1 MFESTRIQ
9 LPRKSFQQIHREN
22 VSREAYAF
30 ASCTDCAAVAV
41 GFQVVLVLGQANI
54 VVPRNLAAAV
64 NYNCVSCV
72 TYALATQLVITLD
85 GPLSEVGMAEL
96 AVLWEEIA
104 EFGRNIQGVPL
115 SQLQARLTAYE
126 QRIVDIIEKDSSNT
140 LTTSE
145 SGTAGTPQPTSS
157 DPASTPRPTS
167 TGNAPQ
173 QSQTSTA
180 QPRPTSSSP
189 TAEPEEASTTADTS
203 APSST
208 VETSVTPTG

>member
-1 MFESTRIQ
+1 
-9 LPRKSFQQIHREN
+9 
-22 VSREAYAF
+22 
-30 ASCTDCAAVAV
+30 
-41 GFQVVLVLGQANI
+41 
-54 VVPRNLAAAV
+54 
-64 NYNCVSCV
+64 
-72 TYALATQLVITLD
+72 
-85 GPLSEVGMAEL
+85 MAEL

-115 SQLQARLTAYE
+115 SELQARLTAYE

-167 TGNAPQ
+167 TGNEPE
-173 QSQTSTA
+173 QSQTSAT

-189 TAEPEEASTTADTS
+189 TAEPEETSTTTDTSADTS

-208 VETSVTPTG
+208 VEP